1 MEIDKKTLKKYII
14 NISVLTSTIVLI
26 VANMYT
32 EYIDKILKDLIAP
45 LFSIDLDNNGIPDL
59 QQLKNYYITV
69 RNVKFP
75 VGNLIYN
82 LSILIIKIFILY
94 LITVYLLKKIKMK

>member
-1 MEIDKKTLKKYII
+1 MEINKKTLKKYII

-32 EYIDKILKDLIAP
+32 EYIDKILKDIIAP
-45 LFSIDLDNNGIPDL
+45 LFSIDLDNNGVPDL
-59 QQLKNYYITV
+59 QQLKNYHITV

-75 VGNLIYN
+75 LGNLIYN
-82 LSILIIKIFILY
+82 LSILVIKIFILY
-94 LITVYLLKKIKMK
+94 LITVYLLKKIKMN